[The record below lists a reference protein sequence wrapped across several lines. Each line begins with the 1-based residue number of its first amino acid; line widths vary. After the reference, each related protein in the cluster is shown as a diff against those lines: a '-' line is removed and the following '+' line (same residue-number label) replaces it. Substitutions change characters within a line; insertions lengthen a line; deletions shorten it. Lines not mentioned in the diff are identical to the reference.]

1 MTIKDPIIFLVG
13 TAIGSGVTWFV
24 TKKTIEKKAEEK
36 YEALYQKEVESV
48 KASFLHL
55 NEKAKEKTAES
66 EIHNEVHNEKLPSL
80 DVYTDALKKARDK
93 EEKVNYTNFTVE
105 EEPEEDDEEDSIVDK
120 TLIDETT
127 DTSQPYILK
136 RMPNPNEDPNYT
148 QIEVTY
154 YADGTYA
161 DSRDTEMEI
170 EDYIGRKMM
179 DYVENTEKDEVFIRN
194 DELNIDVDI
203 RKDTRTYDEV
213 MFG

>member
-55 NEKAKEKTAES
+55 NEKAKEKTAEP
-66 EIHNEVHNEKLPSL
+66 EVHNEKPPSL
-80 DVYTDALKKARDK
+80 DIYTDALKKAKEK

-105 EEPEEDDEEDSIVDK
+105 EESEEDDEEDSIVDK

>member
-1 MTIKDPIIFLVG
+1 MTIKDPIIFLIG

-55 NEKAKEKTAES
+55 NEKVKEKTAEP
-66 EIHNEVHNEKLPSL
+66 EVHNEKPPSL
-80 DVYTDALKKARDK
+80 DIYTDALKKAK
-93 EEKVNYTNFTVE
+93 EKEDKVNYTNFTVE
-105 EEPEEDDEEDSIVDK
+105 EESEEDDEEDSIVDK

-170 EDYIGRKMM
+170 EDYIGKKMM

>member
-1 MTIKDPIIFLVG
+1 MTIKDPIIFLIG

-55 NEKAKEKTAES
+55 NEKTAES
-66 EIHNEVHNEKLPSL
+66 EIHNEIHNEKPPSL
-80 DVYTDALKKARDK
+80 DVYADALKKAKEK

-105 EEPEEDDEEDSIVDK
+105 EDPEEDDEEDSIVDK

>member
-13 TAIGSGVTWFV
+13 AGIGSGVTWFV
-24 TKKTIEKKAEEK
+24 TKKAIEKKAEKK

-55 NEKAKEKTAES
+55 NEKAKEKTAEP
-66 EIHNEVHNEKLPSL
+66 EVHNEKPPSL
-80 DVYTDALKKARDK
+80 DIYTDALKKAKEK

>member
-1 MTIKDPIIFLVG
+1 MTIKDPIIFLIG

-55 NEKAKEKTAES
+55 NEKVKEKTAEP
-66 EIHNEVHNEKLPSL
+66 EVHNEKPPSL
-80 DVYTDALKKARDK
+80 DIYTDALKKAKEK

-105 EEPEEDDEEDSIVDK
+105 EEAEEDDEEDSIVDK

>member
-55 NEKAKEKTAES
+55 NEKAKEKAAEA
-66 EIHNEVHNEKLPSL
+66 EIHNEKPPSL
-80 DVYTDALKKARDK
+80 DIYTDALKKAKEK

-105 EEPEEDDEEDSIVDK
+105 EESEEDDEEDSIVDK

>member
-13 TAIGSGVTWFV
+13 AGIGSGVTWLV

-55 NEKAKEKTAES
+55 NEKAKEKTAEP
-66 EIHNEVHNEKLPSL
+66 EVHNEKLPSL
-80 DVYTDALKKARDK
+80 DIYTDALKKARDK

-161 DSRDTEMEI
+161 DSRDAEMEI